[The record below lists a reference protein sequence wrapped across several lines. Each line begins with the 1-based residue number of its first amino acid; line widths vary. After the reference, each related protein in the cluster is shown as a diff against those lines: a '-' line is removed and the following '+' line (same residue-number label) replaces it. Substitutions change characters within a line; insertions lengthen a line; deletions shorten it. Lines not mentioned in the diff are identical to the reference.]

1 MRISKLDAAQSQID
15 TAVALYFQEVGE
27 VSVHTL
33 VGAAHILIT
42 DLSDVANQE
51 TLIQKH
57 VKPDKLGTFE
67 KAIRAPQNFF
77 KHADRDPSAI
87 LEFDPHLTELL
98 LLVEI
103 ETFRELAGSITDT
116 MNVFLSYAAATW
128 SKDAFKAVPKGVIA
142 EIMKVAAQTPKGE
155 FFQLGLQAAKRT
167 RAGH

>member
-1 MRISKLDAAQSQID
+1 MRISKLDAAQRQID
-15 TAVALYFQEVGE
+15 AAIVLYFKDVDA

-42 DLSDVANQE
+42 DLSDAANQE
-51 TLIQKH
+51 TLIKRH
-57 VKPDKLGTFE
+57 VKPEKFGEFE

-77 KHADRDPSAI
+77 KHADRDPSVI
-87 LEFDPHLTELL
+87 FEFDPHLTELL

-103 ETFRELAGSITDT
+103 ETFRELAGSITDA

-128 SKDAFKAVPKGVIA
+128 GKDAFKAVPKDVLAGIT
-142 EIMKVAAQTPKGE
+142 EVAAQMPKRE
-155 FFQLGLQAAKRT
+155 FYQLGLQAARS